1 MTTKEKKAKNNREGF
16 TRFLLERNPSPK
28 FIRTY
33 EIYLCSQIVKKYTKE
48 VVGTDNIFEIS
59 KTDDIRDIYTQVKWD
74 ENNIRLHNVY
84 SGAVSA
90 YCKYL
95 EGRPLRIKAR
105 KKAPDEAEM
114 RDDKQ

>member
-1 MTTKEKKAKNNREGF
+1 MTSKKKTGKNNRDGF

-33 EIYLCSQIVKKYTKE
+33 GIYLSSQVVKKYTKE
-48 VVGTDNIFEIS
+48 TVGTDNIFEIS
-59 KTDDIRDIYTQVKWD
+59 SVKNINDIYSKVKSD

-95 EGRPLRIKAR
+95 EGRPLRIKVQKR
-105 KKAPDEAEM
+105 TPNSDES
-114 RDDKQ
+114 